1 LLAGQQRLAF
11 LLPGKAKA
19 LCLVSHYKPFLSIQK
34 GKFMNHYGDNFV
46 FVVPEE
52 HPLHTPEHPFCGDP
66 NCPCIEDTEVLT
78 ELDQAIR
85 DGLITPEDAT
95 RILQGKMV

>member
-1 LLAGQQRLAF
+1 LFTGQQKLAF

-34 GKFMNHYGDNFV
+34 GRYMQHYGDNFV
-46 FVVPEE
+46 PVVPDAQ
-52 HPLHTPEHPFCGDP
+52 PLHTEEYPFCGDP
-66 NCPCIEDTEVLT
+66 TCPCSEDKDVLT

-85 DGLITPEDAT
+85 DDLITPDDAT
-95 RILQGKMV
+95 RIIAGKTV

>member
-1 LLAGQQRLAF
+1 
-11 LLPGKAKA
+11 
-19 LCLVSHYKPFLSIQK
+19 
-34 GKFMNHYGDNFV
+34 MNHYGDNFV